1 VRVSGRAV
9 GESAGR
15 EASTQYAVLPAQR
28 APAQYS
34 RDALIA
40 AALALVTVATRL
52 PFRSHR
58 VFNWDAV
65 NFVLALHDYDVR
77 LHHPHPPGYPVFIA
91 MGRVLQLVIPDANN
105 ALVAVAM
112 LLSAGAVAAIYWLG
126 CTLWNR
132 AAGLVA
138 ALYLLC
144 SVTFWTNGAVALA
157 YPSLALFTTLAALFA
172 WWSRVGQPTPLSG
185 DLVIAHRPAPY
196 APLLLSAAYA
206 IGAGFRPDL
215 LLFLLPLWI
224 FGHWRRPARQVV
236 LSGALVVVIV
246 LCWFVPTA
254 ALSGGWTEYWKVFRA
269 YTSNDVLKRYS
280 VAENGA
286 RALVVNIRDTVK
298 YTGYALYALA
308 LPVAGAA
315 IWLVVHWREGGRIA
329 MRPYIWLFALWV
341 TPMLLFYTWLH
352 IGDPGY
358 VFTFVPAL
366 LLLAARFTIAIPE
379 LLRRILATVP
389 NSVRNG
395 LVPLFVAAVVILNT
409 GIFLFRPL
417 TLTAHGIRQQDQTI
431 DAKIAY
437 VRAHGDPRTTLL
449 ISYESYRHWLL
460 YLPEYRVQ
468 FVDVT
473 YGTEQDRTVTPPP
486 GTTTA
491 ILMDA
496 TLLRALTGATYRDEA
511 ATGNDHVASVPT
523 TGTVPL
529 RFNAVASPLGT
540 PPQP

>member
-1 VRVSGRAV
+1 VRVSSREV
-9 GESAGR
+9 EESGSR
-15 EASTQYAVLPAQR
+15 QGITQDSSRPGGTRRTQDF
-28 APAQYS
+28 

-40 AALALVTVATRL
+40 AALVLVTIATRL

-65 NFVLALHDYDVR
+65 NFVLAMHDYDVR

-91 MGRVLQLVIPDANN
+91 MGRVLQLVIPDANS

-112 LLSAGAVAAIYWLG
+112 LLSAGAVAAIFWLG
-126 CTLWNR
+126 RTLWNR
-132 AAGLVA
+132 TIGLIA

-157 YPSLALFTTLAALFA
+157 YPSLALFSTLTALFA
-172 WWSRVGQPTPLSG
+172 WRSREVGDAPHHPALSTRYFPF
-185 DLVIAHRPAPY
+185 A
-196 APLLLSAAYA
+196 LSASYA

-215 LLFLLPLWI
+215 LLFLLPLWV
-224 FGHWRRPARQVV
+224 FGHWRQPWRRII
-236 LSGALVVVIV
+236 LSGVLVVVIL
-246 LCWFVPTA
+246 LCWFVPTV

-269 YTSNDVLKRYS
+269 YTSNDVLRRYS

-286 RALVVNIRDTVK
+286 KALVINIRDTMK

-308 LPVAGAA
+308 LPVAAA
-315 IWLVVHWREGGRIA
+315 FVWLLTQWRGIRNATI
-329 MRPYIWLFALWV
+329 RPRVWLFALWI
-341 TPMLLFYTWLH
+341 TPMLVFYTWVH

-366 LLLAARFTIAIPE
+366 LLLAARFTVELPALIHRTRAAIPMNVRDAVARAAIP
-379 LLRRILATVP
+379 LLVVAVLA
-389 NSVRNG
+389 
-395 LVPLFVAAVVILNT
+395 LNA

-431 DAKIAY
+431 DAKIAW
-437 VRAHGDPRTTLL
+437 VRTHGDPRTTLL
-449 ISYESYRHWLL
+449 VSYESYRHWLL

-473 YGTEQDRTVTPPP
+473 YGTAQDRTVTPPP
-486 GTTTA
+486 GVTTVL
-491 ILMDA
+491 LMDA
-496 TLLRALTGATYRDEA
+496 TLLRALSGSTYRDEA
-511 ATGNDHVASVPT
+511 ATGTDLVALVQT
-523 TGTVPL
+523 AAGTPL
-529 RFNAVASPLGT
+529 QFNAVASPLGA
-540 PPQP
+540 PSQP